1 MAKKRTKAA
10 EAAPAAVPDYA
21 PDEPVGR
28 RAFTQAAMGGV
39 GACYLAAIGYPVYR
53 YLATPARE
61 AASLAAVSEVA
72 LAKADLPEAGSAL
85 MFRFGS
91 KPALL
96 IHHTDGTMVC
106 FDAICTHLACTV
118 QFQPEEGR
126 IYCACHGGQYDMRT
140 GANVAGPPPKPLKPY
155 VVEVTDEAV
164 IVRRA

>member
-1 MAKKRTKAA
+1 MAENKKMKKASPVPEPAA
-10 EAAPAAVPDYA
+10 EAEGA
-21 PDEPVGR
+21 VGR
-28 RAFTQAAMGGV
+28 RAFTQTAVGGV

-53 YLATPARE
+53 YLSTPARE

-72 LAKADLPEAGSAL
+72 LAKADLPAPGAAL

-96 IHHTDGTMVC
+96 IHHTDGSMVC

-118 QFQPEEGR
+118 QFQPEEAR

-155 VVEVTDEAV
+155 TVEVSDEAV
-164 IVRRA
+164 IIRRA

>member
-1 MAKKRTKAA
+1 MAENKKKKKAPPVPEPAA
-10 EAAPAAVPDYA
+10 ETEGA
-21 PDEPVGR
+21 VGR
-28 RAFTQAAMGGV
+28 RAFTQTAVGGV

-53 YLATPARE
+53 YLSTPARE

-72 LAKADLPEAGSAL
+72 VAKADVPAPGAAL

-118 QFQPEEGR
+118 QFQPEEAR
-126 IYCACHGGQYDMRT
+126 IYCACHGGEYDMRT

-155 VVEVTDEAV
+155 TVEVSDEAV
-164 IVRRA
+164 IIRRA